1 MKINP
6 KTLRLTEVVAIS
18 SLRRVKTKAYS
29 PRWIATNEAIG
40 ERLGIEKG
48 ERVLAFFVYW
58 LPAAGC
64 L

>member
-1 MKINP
+1 MLSP
-6 KTLRLTEVVAIS
+6 K
-18 SLRRVKTKAYS
+18 RVKTKVYS
-29 PRWIATNEAIG
+29 TRWIATNEAIG

-58 LPAAGC
+58 LPVFGCQCLISGC